1 MLQMLTR
8 IPLKKVRRP
17 APPPETVRADQRCFA
32 GLDALEASFFE
43 GFRA

>member
-17 APPPETVRADQRCFA
+17 APPPETVRAELRSFV
-32 GLDALEASFFE
+32 GVDAVERAFFE
-43 GFRA
+43 GIRA